1 MSESGGIEP
10 YQIAIKTALDIVTL
24 RQSVR
29 QTARS
34 LGFDLPLQAKVTVV
48 ISTIAQAML
57 DDQTPPVFTIQVQM
71 QASCQALEIVCVSPD
86 RHKVGSIAR
95 LKQRLQ
101 IHEVWHLVDGVAAS
115 FTNDTIRLS
124 MRLWLHS
131 QNGQEPAQSF
141 QALQPLK
148 N

>member
-1 MSESGGIEP
+1 MSESRSIEP
-10 YQIAIKTALDIVTL
+10 YQIVIHTALDIVTL

-29 QTARS
+29 QTARA

-57 DDQTPPVFTIQVQM
+57 DDQTPPVFTIQAQTHEP
-71 QASCQALEIVCVSPD
+71 QPALEIVCVSPD
-86 RHKVGSIAR
+86 MHNVGSMAQ

-101 IHEVWHLVDGVAAS
+101 IYEVCNLVDEIAAS

-124 MRLWLHS
+124 MRLWLH
-131 QNGQEPAQSF
+131 A
-141 QALQPLK
+141 
-148 N
+148 